1 MEQRRAALVEAH
13 LALVEQVVLKVSSG
27 FPRFVDRSELI
38 SAGMLGLVEAANRY
52 DFDRS
57 VPFAGYAVQRIR
69 GAVLDVA
76 RSVDWTPRP
85 VRHMAR
91 QVEDATQELANRL
104 RHRPDD
110 DQVATAMGVDPAVLR
125 DLRERVNFGVLRA
138 LDDGHDLDRPDE
150 SSQLRDRSASEPDE
164 LLESAELSG
173 YLRSA
178 LHTLPERHR
187 MIIVGLYFEDRS
199 FEELADLLGVTP
211 SRISQLR
218 SDAVQ
223 MIKDGIE
230 AQFEPTP
237 AARPKGRVEIRQA
250 RYAADIAR
258 HADWRTRI
266 SSPAVAARRDA
277 TGATAAAAT
286 SLPRP
291 GASPFAGTRIPDAVP
306 AGADAVAVAVDRTA

>member
-1 MEQRRAALVEAH
+1 MEQRRAALVEAN

-57 VPFAGYAVQRIR
+57 VPFAGYAVLRIR

-76 RSVDWTPRP
+76 RAVDWTPRP

-91 QVEDATQELANRL
+91 QVEDTTQELATRL
-104 RHRPDD
+104 GCRPDD
-110 DQVATAMGVDPAVLR
+110 EQVAAAMGIEPGVLR
-125 DLRERVNFGVLRA
+125 DLRERINYGVLRA

-150 SSQLRDRSASEPDE
+150 ASQLRDRSALEPDE
-164 LLESAELSG
+164 MLESAELSG

-187 MIIVGLYFEDRS
+187 IIIVGLYLEDRS
-199 FEELADLLGVTP
+199 FDELAELLGVTP

-218 SDAVQ
+218 ADAVQ

-230 AQFEPTP
+230 AQFEP
-237 AARPKGRVEIRQA
+237 ASNSRPKGRVEIRQA

-258 HADWRTRI
+258 HADWRTRLA
-266 SSPAVAARRDA
+266 SPAAPARRD
-277 TGATAAAAT
+277 
-286 SLPRP
+286 L
-291 GASPFAGTRIPDAVP
+291 AGVGVEQSA
-306 AGADAVAVAVDRTA
+306 